1 MDRRSFIATLATG
14 IAVAAAGGVAAYA
27 AGKNG
32 LDPVE
37 SMLGALPTT
46 TPTPTP
52 TPTLVYPNGRPVPTK
67 LPVANEVYGRF
78 AIPRLK
84 KFKLPSGDISE
95 LPGPGNNVALTV
107 DDGASSETIKGYCD
121 FVERTGFR
129 MTFFITSQYDGWSD
143 NVKQM
148 RRLVESGHLQ
158 VANHTTTH
166 KWLTRE
172 SDSTIARQLSGCE
185 KFIKNN
191 FGVTA
196 HPYFRPPFG
205 AVDSR
210 VARIAASEGYS
221 TPVLW
226 YGSFGDAGMT
236 SVDGVKNMAKRWL
249 QPQSIV
255 IGHANFDPVVH
266 AMPFIE
272 QILHRRHLQPVTLDD
287 IYLRKA

>member
-14 IAVAAAGGVAAYA
+14 IAVAAAGGVAGYA
-27 AGKNG
+27 AGREGVNPIEG
-32 LDPVE
+32 L
-37 SMLGALPTT
+37 LGASGSPGVSPSPSA
-46 TPTPTP
+46 TPG
-52 TPTLVYPNGRPVPTK
+52 LIYPDGRPVPTT
-67 LPVANEVYGRF
+67 LPAASRIYGRF
-78 AIPRLK
+78 AVPRLAK
-84 KFKLPSGDISE
+84 IKVPSGEISA
-95 LPGPGNNVALTV
+95 LPGPGKNVALTV

-129 MTFFITSQYDGWSD
+129 MTFFITSQYDGWTD

-148 RRLVESGHLQ
+148 RKLVDSGHLQ

-205 AVDSR
+205 AIDSR
-210 VARIAASEGYS
+210 VTRIAANEGYS

-226 YGSFGDAGMT
+226 YGTFGDAGMT
-236 SVDGVKNMAKRWL
+236 SDDGVRNMAKRWL
-249 QPQSIV
+249 LPQHIV
-255 IGHANFDPVVH
+255 IGHANFNPVVH
-266 AMPFIE
+266 ALPFIE
-272 QILHRRHLQPVTLDD
+272 EILHRRDLQPVTLDD
-287 IYLRKA
+287 IYLR

>member
-1 MDRRSFIATLATG
+1 MDRRSFVATLISGLA
-14 IAVAAAGGVAAYA
+14 IAAAGGGAAYA
-27 AGKNG
+27 AGVNKY
-32 LDPVE
+32 DP
-37 SMLGALPTT
+37 LGQLAGG

-52 TPTLVYPNGRPVPTK
+52 TPTPQLIYPDGRPIPTT
-67 LPVANEVYGRF
+67 LPAQTNIFGKF
-78 AIPRLK
+78 AIPRLNK
-84 KFKLPSGDISE
+84 VPVPGGEISA
-95 LPGPGNNVALTV
+95 LPGKGNLVALTV

-121 FVERTGFR
+121 FIERTGFR
-129 MTFFITSQYDGWSD
+129 MTFFITSQYDGWTD

-148 RRLVESGHLQ
+148 RKLVDAGNLQ

-172 SDSTIARQLSGCE
+172 SDSTIASQLSGCE

-191 FGVTA
+191 FGVTG

-226 YGSFGDAGMT
+226 YGSFGDAGKT
-236 SVDGVKNMAKRWL
+236 TPLAVKDMANRWML
-249 QPQSIV
+249 PQSIV
-255 IGHANFDPVVH
+255 IGHANFPPVVQAMDYIEWLLH
-266 AMPFIE
+266 A
-272 QILHRRHLQPVTLDD
+272 RNLQPVTLDD
-287 IYLRKA
+287 VYTRPV